1 MIVACL
7 FSEFS
12 NVAKTLIELGA
23 NVNAYRPRCHAGTP
37 LHLAANSTT
46 LRNSKHISPDALL
59 QLTFDPC
66 RVLTRECKTS
76 LQKQFHAAV
85 ASGSLISSA
94 GQCHG
99 VRSKPKQVPDEHA
112 NEFKSTP
119 SIIKLD

>member
-1 MIVACL
+1 MACL

-12 NVAKTLIELGA
+12 NVAKTSIELGA

-85 ASGSLISSA
+85 ASGSLISYA
-94 GQCHG
+94 GQCHE
-99 VRSKPKQVPDEHA
+99 VRSKPNQVPDEHVH
-112 NEFKSTP
+112 EFKSTP